1 MAIIRWNPWNL
12 ERMFDDD
19 FEFPTIPG
27 ISKLMSQGLNLYE
40 TEDALIAEAAVP
52 GLTEDKIEITFDNG
66 IVRITG
72 AIQKNEEQNSK
83 KRYFMSSMAESFSY
97 SFRIPEGVVRDE
109 EPTAHLEHGILRL
122 TFKKAE
128 KKEPRKIK
136 ISASKPA

>member
-12 ERMFDDD
+12 ERMIDDD

-40 TEDALIAEAAVP
+40 TEDSLVAEASVP
-52 GLTEDKIEITFDNG
+52 GLTEDKIEITYDEG

-72 AIQKNEEQNSK
+72 SNEQTEEEKSK
-83 KRYFMSSMAESFSY
+83 KRYFMSSMATAYSY
-97 SFRIPEGVVRDE
+97 SFRIPEGIVRDE
-109 EPTAHLEHGILRL
+109 EPNAELHNGILTL
-122 TFKKAE
+122 KFKKSE

-136 ISASKPA
+136 VSAKKA